1 MADRRIGF
9 LFYENRSGSTYLAS
23 LLDSHP
29 EVLVTLEANFP
40 DYVFGLGKD
49 AMSVTGTD
57 QLQSFIEPLYN
68 DIKNDMKFG
77 SWEVDP
83 EDLLATLLRNNKLP
97 FPTENIF
104 ETIIDLY
111 IKTNKPDAK
120 ICIYKD
126 PKNLQNYPQLKDIFP
141 SALFLHIYR
150 DGRAVYNS
158 RKQSLGSKTGRPM
171 EVNPIAAADRW
182 ARMMK
187 MASEEEQNDSF
198 YNIRYEN
205 LIRHTHEEME
215 NILNFLSVSADK
227 NIDDLLQATERYFD
241 KIPEE
246 QKHLHANIKLPPRD
260 DRIDSWRQALPSE
273 ETYLYEKYARR
284 SLMRYG
290 YELTSTGSKLGMIQ
304 WLRVLYLYGE
314 ILLRRLRSN
323 LASFKRAT
331 LGFIKGNG

>member
-1 MADRRIGF
+1 VKDRRIGF

-49 AMSVTGTD
+49 AVTVATTD

-68 DIKNDMKFG
+68 DIKFR
-77 SWEVDP
+77 SWEVAP
-83 EDLLATLLRNNKLP
+83 EELLTTLLGHNKLP

-126 PKNLQNYPQLKDIFP
+126 PKNLQHYPQLKSIFP

-171 EVNPIAAADRW
+171 EVNPIAAAYRW
-182 ARMMK
+182 ARIMK
-187 MASEEEQNDSF
+187 MASEAEKNDRFCS
-198 YNIRYEN
+198 IRYEN
-205 LIRHTHEEME
+205 LIRNAHEEMKD
-215 NILNFLSVSADK
+215 ILKFLSVSAAE
-227 NIDDLLQATERYFD
+227 NIDDMLQATERYFD
-241 KIPEE
+241 KIPEQ

-260 DRIDSWRQALPSE
+260 DRIDFWRQALPAE
-273 ETYLYEKYARR
+273 ETYLYEKYARK
-284 SLMRYG
+284 SLTRHG
-290 YELTSTGSKLGMIQ
+290 YELVSTGSELGTIQ
-304 WLRVLYLYGE
+304 WLRVLFLYGE
-314 ILLRRLRSN
+314 ILSRRLRNN

-331 LGFIKGNG
+331 LGFIKGDG